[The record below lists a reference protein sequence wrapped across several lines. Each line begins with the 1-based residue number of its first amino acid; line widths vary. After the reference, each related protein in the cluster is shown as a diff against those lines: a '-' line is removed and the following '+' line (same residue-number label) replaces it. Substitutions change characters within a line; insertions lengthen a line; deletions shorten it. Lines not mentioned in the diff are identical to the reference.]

1 MGSIQRPDATLEDRW
16 EKAGETLLL
25 TGIQALVR
33 LPLVRHQLD
42 RAMGW
47 NTAGYVSGY
56 RGSPLGTYDQQLLK
70 QAKRLAEAN
79 VVVRPALNEDLA
91 ATAVWG
97 TQQIALYRREPTT
110 ASSASGTA
118 RGRASTAAA
127 MRCGM
132 PIPPAP
138 RRRAACWRWR
148 ATTRPASRRPSPRAA
163 STPSW
168 MSRCR
173 CSTRPASPRSSITG

>member
-1 MGSIQRPDATLEDRW
+1 MGSIQRPEATLEDRW

-42 RAMGW
+42 KAMGW

-56 RGSPLGTYDQQLLK
+56 RGSPLGTYDQQLMK

-79 VVVRPALNEDLA
+79 IVVRPALNEDLA

-97 TQQIALYRREPTT
+97 TQQVALYGNQQYAAASTKTHRIALQHKCCGAIRKLPFRQSLLDLRPDGDVRPFFWSAPHHIEPK
-110 ASSASGTA
+110 S
-118 RGRASTAAA
+118 
-127 MRCGM
+127 
-132 PIPPAP
+132 P
-138 RRRAACWRWR
+138 RRRLRR
-148 ATTRPASRRPSPRAA
+148 GDGGASR
-163 STPSW
+163 
-168 MSRCR
+168 
-173 CSTRPASPRSSITG
+173 IKE